1 MTTKQ
6 IEEIRRRNEAGESDA
21 MISEALGINS
31 SYVSLWRRSLGL
43 EPQGIHKHRTRYV
56 YFIWDSKTDELLFVG
71 RASECAEFLGYTA
84 IQSFYALASRSKH
97 KRRNTYYILK
107 EELKDE

>member
-1 MTTKQ
+1 MINIEIPKVDVSIERRKQ
-6 IEEIRRRNEAGESDA
+6 QVKPGEAIIPSINGFIDLHQ
-21 MISEALGINS
+21 IPRDKGGIFMFYN
-31 SYVSLWRRSLGL
+31 
-43 EPQGIHKHRTRYV
+43 IH
-56 YFIWDSKTDELLFVG
+56 DELLFVG